1 MLRGAGDQALLGM
14 PLTAFFASRQ
24 CPGIAIR
31 AAMDWALE
39 QARARRAV
47 ISGFHSPLE
56 QSVLNIILEARSP
69 AILVLAR
76 PIAGARLKTDWTSA
90 VNAGYMT
97 VVSTSTDTTRLT
109 IARAAQRNNVVA
121 QLSDNIV
128 IAHAGAG
135 GQLARQSAYWAG
147 KGTPIHTLAV
157 DVSARPTF

>member
-1 MLRGAGDQALLGM
+1 MLSGVGEQALLGM

-24 CPGIAIR
+24 CPGVAIR

-56 QSVLNIILEARSP
+56 QSVLNLMLEARSP

-76 PIAGARLKTDWTSA
+76 PIACARLKTNWTTAISE
-90 VNAGYMT
+90 GRMT

-109 IARAAQRNNVVA
+109 SARAARRNDLVA
-121 QLSDNIV
+121 QLADNIV
-128 IAHAGAG
+128 IAHASAG
-135 GQLARQSAYWAG
+135 GELARQSAYWARR
-147 KGTPIHTLAV
+147 GTPLHTLTA
-157 DVSARPTF
+157 DISAHPTS